1 MRNGARRFVLPLIAA
16 ATLYPV
22 LADAAIKVP
31 ACPALAAWVAKFD
44 ANDKVA
50 LSQTNR
56 NLWLHGLLLSR
67 DTEQLFGQPA
77 LKWTAED
84 LAAADKQVVAC
95 WNEARRGGPAR
106 AAEVKALEGFR
117 GGAVRQFGGVLQVAA
132 ASDKRIDESLAALLA
147 QPPSRDLLR
156 ALAAVGK
163 AQGGAAEGWAAANAD
178 LGGVPNGPSRQQAA
192 ILLVALRDGLTTSGE
207 RVFAPVAK
215 RLDEVRPTA
224 VAEAA
229 AALATPPGTPEG
241 LRALDALLARTKT
254 ELGKSLSPA
263 DLASLDAAAATRRSA
278 IEDEILA
285 GETTKIAAV
294 PPGLPGLAALQAIQA
309 SPIAAALSPPGVATL
324 RQRAAERRDALED
337 EMLAEE
343 TTKLA
348 SVPVG
353 PPGLAAVQA
362 IQTGPVA
369 TALSPPRAATL
380 RQRADERRGVIVVGI
395 VDAQIALL
403 EQFPTTIAGLRD
415 LETYRGNAVRAL
427 QTIAPAP
434 EVARF
439 AEAATARREAL
450 GSAIVD
456 QQVAELDRF
465 KGSLVGLSELESFRA
480 GVVQALQQAG
490 GARNAA
496 RFIDAASAR
505 TDVLAREALPEFRSK
520 LGTIPANEEGMNAFH
535 ALMTT
540 IDPTFERMEKGL
552 QAQYGELAKTKLA
565 ALEKGV
571 AEEDARLQA
580 LPLAGATYADVERSG
595 AKFEFRDDKRLHMT
609 MGAMG
614 TFESEYRVD
623 ADRVTIVQ
631 FMGAGSMVMF
641 RRGAYLID
649 TPELARAGV
658 KLRRAGDR

>member
-1 MRNGARRFVLPLIAA
+1 MMRNGARRFVLPLIGV
-16 ATLYPV
+16 ATMFPA

-31 ACPALAAWVAKFD
+31 TCPALAAWVGKFD
-44 ANDKVA
+44 ANEKVA

-56 NLWLHGLLLSR
+56 NLWLHGLLLSK

-106 AAEVKALEGFR
+106 TAEVKSLEAFR

-132 ASDKRIDESLAALLA
+132 TSDKRIDESLAALIA
-147 QPPSRDLLR
+147 QPPSRDLMR

-163 AQGGAAEGWAAANAD
+163 AQGGAEGWAAANAD
-178 LGGVPNGPSRQQAA
+178 LAGVPNGPSRQQAA

-241 LRALDALLARTKT
+241 LRALDALLTRTKT

-263 DLASLDAAAATRRSA
+263 DLASLDAAAATRRAA

-294 PPGLPGLAALQAIQA
+294 PPGLPGLAALQSLQA
-309 SPIAAALSPPGVATL
+309 SPIAAALSAPGVATL
-324 RQRAAERRDALED
+324 RQRAAERREALED
-337 EMLAEE
+337 GMLAEE
-343 TTKLA
+343 TAKLA
-348 SVPVG
+348 AVPVG
-353 PPGLAAVQA
+353 PGGLAAVQA

-380 RQRADERRGVIVVGI
+380 RQRADERRGAIVVGI

-403 EQFPTTIAGLRD
+403 DQFPTTVAGLRD
-415 LETYRGNAVRAL
+415 LEVYRGNAVRAL

-450 GSAIVD
+450 GSTIVD

-465 KGSLVGLSELESFRA
+465 KGTLVGLSELESFRA

-490 GARNAA
+490 GSRNAT

-520 LGTIPANEEGMNAFH
+520 LGSLPANEEGMNAFH

-552 QAQYGELAKTKLA
+552 QAQYGELAKAKLA

-580 LPLAGATYADVERSG
+580 LPLPGATYADVERSG

-649 TPELARAGV
+649 TPDLARAGI
-658 KLRRAGDR
+658 KLRREAGR